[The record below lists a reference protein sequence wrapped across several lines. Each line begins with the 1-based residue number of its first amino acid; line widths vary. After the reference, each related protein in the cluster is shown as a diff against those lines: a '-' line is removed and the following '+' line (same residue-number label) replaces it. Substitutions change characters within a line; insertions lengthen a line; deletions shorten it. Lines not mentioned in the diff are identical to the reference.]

1 MFQNLRANSQ
11 IYILHKDAKP
21 YVEVAIITGVTP
33 PKPKY
38 PVGIPQVGQLPHL
51 EMVVD
56 LTAQVGGRTDTYQ
69 ALPAGAEI
77 ADFGQNGNMVISCSR
92 EAMNSEI
99 SAMKQ
104 RSLEI
109 INSVQ
114 YHQGV
119 IAGCDEMLN
128 ALNPE
133 YAEKQRQDKEISD
146 LKRQMAELMEMNRQ
160 MMQQLNVHETPS
172 PESITNK
179 KVE

>member
-21 YVEVAIITGVTP
+21 YVEVGSVTAVTP
-33 PKPKY
+33 KQKY
-38 PVGIPQVGQLPHL
+38 AMGIPQMGQLPHM
-51 EMVVD
+51 EIVVD
-56 LTAQVGGRTDTYQ
+56 IKAQVGDRTDTFQ

-77 ADFGQNGNMVISCSR
+77 ADSGQNGDVVISCSR

-146 LKRQMAELMEMNRQ
+146 LKRQMAELMDMNRQ
-160 MMQQLNVHETPS
+160 MMQRLNVPETPS
-172 PESITNK
+172 QESRTNK
-179 KVE
+179 K